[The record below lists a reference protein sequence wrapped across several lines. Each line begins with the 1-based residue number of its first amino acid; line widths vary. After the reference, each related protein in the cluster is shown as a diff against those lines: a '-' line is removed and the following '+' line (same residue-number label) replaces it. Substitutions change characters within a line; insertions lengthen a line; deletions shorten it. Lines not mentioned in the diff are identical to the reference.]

1 MKEEFKSVEMSFQQ
15 DLQAALSIKELEDVK
30 IQYLGKK
37 GRLSQFM
44 KQLKQ
49 LSKDEKIE
57 AGKNVNRL
65 KSLFREQL
73 DQQKQELK
81 KIEFENRMQ
90 AEWIDITVDPLST
103 ITGSLHPVSM
113 VQHMLEDIFVA
124 MGFQVLDGPHIETE
138 FYNFEALNIAEH
150 HPARDLQDTFYF
162 EDGHLLRTHTSTIQ
176 IRGME
181 KLEPPLRI
189 VGPGKVFRCERNDA
203 SHDACF
209 HQFEG
214 MMIDK
219 DITVSHLIYFMK
231 TMLGEIFQSDVEV
244 RLRPGYFPFVEPGF
258 ELDLRCLLCGGEG
271 CKACKR
277 VGWIEL
283 MGCGMVHPNVLR
295 AGKIDPDIYSG
306 FAFGMGI
313 DRLAMMK
320 YDITDIR
327 PMHGGQM
334 EFAQC
339 FSIE

>member
-1 MKEEFKSVEMSFQQ
+1 MKEEFEAVEMSFKQ
-15 DLQAALSIKELEDVK
+15 DLQAASSIKELEGVK

-44 KQLKQ
+44 KQLKK
-49 LSKDEKIE
+49 LSKEEKIE

-65 KSLFREQL
+65 KSLFQEQL
-73 DQQKQELK
+73 EQQKEDLK
-81 KIEFENRMQ
+81 KIEFENQMQ
-90 AEWIDITVDPLST
+90 NEWIDITVDPLQT
-103 ITGSLHPVSM
+103 ATGSLHPVSM
-113 VQHMLEDIFVA
+113 MQHMLEDIFTA
-124 MGFQVLDGPHIETE
+124 MGFHVLDGPHIETE
-138 FYNFEALNIAEH
+138 FYNFEALNIAEN

-162 EDGHLLRTHTSTIQ
+162 EDEHLLRTHTSTIQ

-203 SHDACF
+203 SHDSCF

-219 DITVSHLIYFMK
+219 DITVAHLIYFMK

-258 ELDLRCLLCGGEG
+258 ELDLRCLLCQGKG

-283 MGCGMVHPNVLR
+283 MGCGMIHPNVLK
-295 AGKIDPDIYSG
+295 AGGIDPEIYSG
-306 FAFGMGI
+306 FAFGMGM
-313 DRLAMMK
+313 DRLAMMR

-327 PMHGGQM
+327 PMHGGNL
-334 EFAQC
+334 EFAKC
-339 FSIE
+339 FSI